1 MIDFDKFHDRSK
13 SASEKWNKAA
23 LKKHFGNENV
33 IPFWVADMEFQA
45 PTQIID
51 SLIQRAQNGI
61 FGYEYKLDSLYQAII
76 NWYST
81 RHNLIL
87 DKKHIKFSRGILNA
101 ISILINLHTN
111 EGDGIIIQPPV
122 FFEFRL
128 LIKDN
133 KREVIRNPLKL
144 IDDRYQIDFD
154 DLEKKASDPKT
165 KMLIICNPHNPVG
178 RVWNKQELERVG
190 EICLKHNVLVISDE
204 IHGDIVFKGHKYI
217 PFASLSKELLQ
228 ISFTCLSPAK
238 TFNIAA
244 VTDGLVIIPNDFYR
258 NQYDDYTGR
267 LLINKTNAFS
277 VVAMES
283 GYAHAGPWLD
293 ELLVYLQ
300 NNLFFLKE
308 YIKKNM
314 PEVRVIEPEGTFLV
328 WLDFRALGFE
338 AKELESFIK
347 EHAQIA
353 LNSGYWFGRQG
364 AGFARMTFAC
374 PKELLEKGLLKL
386 NKAIKKINLNC

>member
-1 MIDFDKFHDRSK
+1 MNDFDKIYDRSK

-23 LKKHFGNENV
+23 LKKHFGNENI
-33 IPFWVADMEFQA
+33 IPYWVADMDFQA
-45 PTQIID
+45 PKQVIN

-81 RHNLIL
+81 RHHLML
-87 DKKHIKFSRGILNA
+87 DKTHIKFSRGILNA

-128 LIKDN
+128 FIKDN

-154 DLEKKASDPKT
+154 DLEKKASEPTT

-178 RVWNKQELERVG
+178 RVWSKQELERVG

-204 IHGDIVFKGHKYI
+204 IHGDISFKGHKYT
-217 PFASLSKELLQ
+217 PFASLSKKLVQ

-244 VTDGLVIIPNDFYR
+244 VTEGLVIIPNDFYR

-277 VVAMES
+277 AVAMES
-283 GYAHAGPWLD
+283 AYANAGQWLD

-300 NNLFFLKE
+300 DNLSFLKE
-308 YIKKNM
+308 YIKKNI
-314 PEVRVIEPEGTFLV
+314 PEIRVIEPEGTFLV

-338 AKELESFIK
+338 AKELENFIK

-374 PKELLEKGLLKL
+374 PKELLEKGLLRL
-386 NKAIKKINLNC
+386 DKAIKRLSR